1 MSVTENSGC
10 CGNRWYDKFGLLFLK
25 ASFCT
30 VIWKRVSLSL
40 SLSPPALSRLPRW
53 LSFPHLEEQVHVQ
66 ALPQSFCSFS
76 WKSLLSF
83 FVWRKK
89 SLSKFYLRSFKMIL
103 SLSLILLV
111 AGVRSELED
120 SNFAISRTP
129 NDGKVIIKKSE
140 GQVKF
145 LSSHGFF

>member
-1 MSVTENSGC
+1 
-10 CGNRWYDKFGLLFLK
+10 
-25 ASFCT
+25 
-30 VIWKRVSLSL
+30 
-40 SLSPPALSRLPRW
+40 
-53 LSFPHLEEQVHVQ
+53 
-66 ALPQSFCSFS
+66 
-76 WKSLLSF
+76 
-83 FVWRKK
+83 
-89 SLSKFYLRSFKMIL
+89 MIL

>member
-66 ALPQSFCSFS
+66 ALLSPSALSVEKVFFHFSFGEN
-76 WKSLLSF
+76 KILNLSF
-83 FVWRKK
+83 
-89 SLSKFYLRSFKMIL
+89 I
-103 SLSLILLV
+103 
-111 AGVRSELED
+111 
-120 SNFAISRTP
+120 
-129 NDGKVIIKKSE
+129 
-140 GQVKF
+140 
-145 LSSHGFF
+145 